1 MCYRNYEIKF
11 LNVTTETQPKYTNRK
26 MRSRKL
32 QHKETGIWGEI
43 RDLGGRA
50 NEISGPRPSAQA
62 DARTSVCASGW
73 LIK

>member
-11 LNVTTETQPKYTNRK
+11 LNVTTETQPEYTNRK

-43 RDLGGRA
+43 RDLGAELMKSQVPDPGLRLMQELPRA
-50 NEISGPRPSAQA
+50 PVDG
-62 DARTSVCASGW
+62 
-73 LIK
+73 